1 MDDLRDQIFGKV
13 TGDLDIFKK
22 LGSKIP
28 GFSGYI
34 ERQARRDSDKLL
46 RDMIFKRFRELEGRV
61 SSLQK
66 DFISHGEIKYV
77 DDLEAV
83 AIKLRT
89 FADKVRTAP
98 RGYSGLF
105 DAVNKNEAELQTLYE
120 FDAAMLELA
129 DEVDR
134 AIDNVET
141 SVGTDGLPA
150 SIRHLET
157 SARLCVDTYNQREN
171 VFIATFATEEVG
183 TDITEDV
190 EGEE

>member
-13 TGDLDIFKK
+13 TGDMDIFKK

-34 ERQARRDSDKLL
+34 ERQNRRDSDKLL
-46 RDMIFKRFRELEGRV
+46 RDMIFKRFREMEGRV
-61 SSLQK
+61 SSLQR
-66 DFISHGEIKYV
+66 DFIKHGEIQYV
-77 DDLEAV
+77 DDLEAA

-105 DAVNKNEAELQTLYE
+105 DAVKKNEEELQRLYE
-120 FDAAMLELA
+120 FDAALLEMS
-129 DEVDR
+129 DEVER
-134 AIDNVET
+134 AIDNVEA

-150 SIRHLET
+150 SIRYLET
-157 SARLCVDTYNQREN
+157 SAQLCVDTYNQRED
-171 VFIATFATEEVG
+171 VFISTFSSEE
-183 TDITEDV
+183 I
-190 EGEE
+190 EGEM

>member
-13 TGDLDIFKK
+13 TGDMDIFKK
-22 LGSKIP
+22 LGTKIP

-61 SSLQK
+61 SALQR
-66 DFISHGEIKYV
+66 DFIKHGDIQYV

-89 FADKVRTAP
+89 FADKIRTAP

-105 DAVNKNEAELQTLYE
+105 DAVNKNEAELQRLYE
-120 FDAAMLELA
+120 YDAAMLELG
-129 DEVDR
+129 DEVER
-134 AIDNVET
+134 AVDNVEA
-141 SVGTDGLPA
+141 SVGTEGLPA
-150 SIRHLET
+150 AIRHLET
-157 SARLCVDTYNQREN
+157 SAQLSVDTYNKRED
-171 VFIATFATEEVG
+171 VFIQTFS
-183 TDITEDV
+183 TEDL
-190 EGEE
+190 EGEV